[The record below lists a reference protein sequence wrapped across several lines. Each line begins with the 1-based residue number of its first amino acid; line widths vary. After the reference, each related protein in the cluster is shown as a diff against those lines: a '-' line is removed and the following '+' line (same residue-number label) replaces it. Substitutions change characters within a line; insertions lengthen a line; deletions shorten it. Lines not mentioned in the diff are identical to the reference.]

1 MTARRLK
8 PQLATLAVVFTSVL
22 LTGCSPLPDRSGAAN
37 SRDRA
42 DRSAQTSP
50 SASPDSRSQPGP
62 AGDSANQG
70 GQNSPTGYTDAR
82 YHYRLTGP
90 GPLNA
95 RPDGTASFVGEDEL
109 LEVAV
114 VEGARAADPTALA
127 QAEVSSLS
135 STTPNV
141 RITSRPAQVTLG
153 GQSMVKFSYAWTAKS
168 QASGQQIKMTGVR
181 YFIPKSTAAIAVI
194 RYGDASSQFDTQE
207 ADGFAGSFRWL

>member
-50 SASPDSRSQPGP
+50 SASPDARSQPGA
-62 AGDSANQG
+62 AGDSGNQG

-82 YHYRLTGP
+82 FHYRLTGP
-90 GPLNA
+90 GPLTA
-95 RPDGTASFVGEDEL
+95 RPDGTASFLGEDEL

-114 VEGARAADPTALA
+114 VEGAQAADPMAVA

-135 STTPNV
+135 NATPNV

-153 GQSMVKFSYAWTAKS
+153 GQSMVKFSYTWTAKS

-181 YFIPKSTAAIAVI
+181 YLIPKSTAAIAVV